1 MMSLYAFTRPN
12 AMEGH
17 EYTDDA
23 ALTYALNKKQAVE
36 KFSEYYADVKPKEV
50 RKVDFIN
57 GIFILTDY

>member
-23 ALTYALNKKQAVE
+23 ALTYALNKKQAIE
-36 KFSEYYADVKPKEV
+36 QFSTYYADVKPKEV
-50 RKVDFIN
+50 RKVEFIN
-57 GIFILTDY
+57 GVFILTDY